1 MTIIKGETIEKGGI
15 NVSTVS
21 GEFSKKMQKRIPGA
35 DINPAYNATG
45 ISVVLH
51 PKSPLIPSMHFNTR
65 FLSTSESWFG
75 GGMDITPANSFE
87 EESKFFHT
95 GLKKMC
101 DKHDI
106 AYYEKYKKWCDCL
119 LYTSPSPRDAT
130 LSRMPSSA

>member
-1 MTIIKGETIEKGGI
+1 
-15 NVSTVS
+15 
-21 GEFSKKMQKRIPGA
+21 
-35 DINPAYNATG
+35 
-45 ISVVLH
+45 
-51 PKSPLIPSMHFNTR
+51 MHFNTR

-106 AYYEKYKKWCDCL
+106 VYYEKYKNRKRMSKSYPGKCL
-119 LYTSPSPRDAT
+119 PKFII
-130 LSRMPSSA
+130 